1 VNSRVSGPVAESNRC
16 PTYTDA
22 MAPKMDGF
30 YQWYDSLSDDERE
43 AQAADCAAT
52 VGKLEGELRD
62 GDSGR

>member
-1 VNSRVSGPVAESNRC
+1 
-16 PTYTDA
+16 

-52 VGKLEGELRD
+52 VGKLEEELRD